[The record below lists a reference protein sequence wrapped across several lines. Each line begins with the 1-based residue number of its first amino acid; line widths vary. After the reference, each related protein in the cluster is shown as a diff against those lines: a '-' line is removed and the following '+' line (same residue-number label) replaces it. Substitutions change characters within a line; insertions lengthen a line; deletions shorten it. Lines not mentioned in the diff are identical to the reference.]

1 MRPAPLMLG
10 GAILLC
16 LGVTCQPLRAAKYDS
31 GASDTEIKIGNTAPY
46 SGAASVYGQLGKA
59 SAAYFRKVNDEGG
72 VNGRKIVFIS
82 LDDGYS
88 PPKTVEQT
96 RRLVEEEAV
105 LLDFNPVGTAPNSA
119 IQQYMNV
126 KKVPQLFVGSGATK
140 WGDPQHYH
148 WSMGWNPSYE
158 TEGKI
163 YAHYILAHI
172 PSPKIGI
179 LYQNDDYGK
188 DYVAGMKKGLGDR
201 TGLIVAEQS
210 YEVTDPTVDSQIVAL
225 RNSGAN
231 VFFNVATPKFAAQ
244 AIKKIAE
251 IGWKPAHFLNNVA
264 TTVGGVMQ
272 PAGFENSQGII
283 SADYIKDADD
293 PEWASDPGMKDWH
306 AWMAKYNPQ
315 GNLHDRYN
323 VLGYT
328 VSMLL
333 VQVLKQCGDE
343 LTRENV
349 MRQAANLHDIELPLL
364 LPGIKVNTSP
374 TDYHP
379 LEQEQMQRFEGQRWV
394 RFGPVLSA
402 E

>member
-172 PSPKIGI
+172 PNPKIGI

-374 TDYHP
+374 SDYHP
-379 LEQEQMQRFEGQRWV
+379 LQQEQMQRFEGQRWV

>member
-126 KKVPQLFVGSGATK
+126 KQVPQLFVGSGATK

-251 IGWKPAHFLNNVA
+251 IGWKPVHFLNNVA

-374 TDYHP
+374 SDYHP
-379 LEQEQMQRFEGQRWV
+379 LQQEQMQRFEGQRWV

>member
-251 IGWKPAHFLNNVA
+251 IGWKPVHFLNNVA

-379 LEQEQMQRFEGQRWV
+379 LEQEQMQRFEGKRWV

>member
-374 TDYHP
+374 SDYHP
-379 LEQEQMQRFEGQRWV
+379 LQQEQMQRFEGQRWV

>member
-172 PSPKIGI
+172 PNPKIGI

-251 IGWKPAHFLNNVA
+251 IGWKPVHFLNNVA

>member
-126 KKVPQLFVGSGATK
+126 KQVPQLFVGSGATK

-251 IGWKPAHFLNNVA
+251 IGWKPVHFLNNVA

-379 LEQEQMQRFEGQRWV
+379 LEQEQMQRFEGKRWV